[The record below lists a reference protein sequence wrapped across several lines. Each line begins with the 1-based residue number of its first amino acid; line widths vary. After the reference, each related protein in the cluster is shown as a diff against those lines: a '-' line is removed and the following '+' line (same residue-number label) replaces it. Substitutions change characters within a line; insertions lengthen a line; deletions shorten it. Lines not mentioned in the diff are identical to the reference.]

1 MRLIVPII
9 IIIGVVIFQSV
20 FIVQEISQAIVLQFG
35 DPKKIIT
42 KAGLNF
48 KLPFIQNVVYLDK
61 RILNLDSAPEEVIA
75 ADQKRLIVD
84 AIARFKI
91 VDPLKFYISVGN
103 ERVARSRLSTII
115 NSRIRGVLG
124 TQELATLLSTD
135 RAKQMAIIQNDVNTE
150 AKTLGIQIVVI
161 GVFLF
166 QSIVIVQEI
175 NQAIVLQFGDPK
187 KIISKAGLNFKLP
200 FIQNVVFLD
209 KRILN
214 LDNAPQ
220 EVIAADQ
227 KRLIVDAIARFKIV
241 DPLKFY
247 ISVGNERVARSRLS
261 TIINSRIRGVLGTQ
275 ELATLLSTDR
285 AKQMAINQN
294 DVNTE
299 AKTLGIQIVDVR
311 IKRADLPPANS
322 DAIYKRMQ
330 TEREREAKEFRAQG
344 AEIAQKIRST
354 ADKYVTV
361 LLANPNK
368 KSEIMKGEGDGQ
380 RNKIFANAFGQDPQ
394 FFAFYRAMQAY
405 ETALIGGETS
415 LVLSPDSEF
424 FKFFGK
430 AMKPR

>member
-1 MRLIVPII
+1 MKGAKLILPGIVLIA
-9 IIIGVVIFQSV
+9 VVVFQSL

-35 DPKKIIT
+35 DPKKIVT

-61 RILNLDSAPEEVIA
+61 RILNLDNDPEEVIA

-84 AIARFKI
+84 AFARFKI

-135 RAKQMAIIQNDVNTE
+135 RARQMQLIQSQVNEE
-150 AKTLGIQIVVI
+150 AKNFGI
-161 GVFLF
+161 
-166 QSIVIVQEI
+166 E
-175 NQAIVLQFGDPK
+175 
-187 KIISKAGLNFKLP
+187 
-200 FIQNVVFLD
+200 
-209 KRILN
+209 
-214 LDNAPQ
+214 
-220 EVIAADQ
+220 
-227 KRLIVDAIARFKIV
+227 
-241 DPLKFY
+241 
-247 ISVGNERVARSRLS
+247 
-261 TIINSRIRGVLGTQ
+261 
-275 ELATLLSTDR
+275 
-285 AKQMAINQN
+285 
-294 DVNTE
+294 
-299 AKTLGIQIVDVR
+299 IVDVR

-354 ADKYVTV
+354 ADKDVTV
-361 LLANPNK
+361 ILAEANK
-368 KSEIMKGEGDGQ
+368 KSEIMKGEGDGE
-380 RNKIFANAFGQDPQ
+380 RNKIFANAFGRDPQ

-405 ETALIGGETS
+405 EKALIGGETS
-415 LVLSPDSEF
+415 LVLSPDSDF

-430 AMKPR
+430 SIKPAVKR

>member
-1 MRLIVPII
+1 MRGVKFVIPAIVL
-9 IIIGVVIFQSV
+9 IGVVIFQSL

-35 DPKKIIT
+35 DPKKIVT

-61 RILNLDSAPEEVIA
+61 RILNLDNDPEEVIA

-84 AIARFKI
+84 AFARFKI

-135 RAKQMAIIQNDVNTE
+135 RARQMQIIQSQVNDE
-150 AKTLGIQIVVI
+150 AKNFGI
-161 GVFLF
+161 
-166 QSIVIVQEI
+166 
-175 NQAIVLQFGDPK
+175 N
-187 KIISKAGLNFKLP
+187 
-200 FIQNVVFLD
+200 
-209 KRILN
+209 
-214 LDNAPQ
+214 
-220 EVIAADQ
+220 
-227 KRLIVDAIARFKIV
+227 
-241 DPLKFY
+241 
-247 ISVGNERVARSRLS
+247 
-261 TIINSRIRGVLGTQ
+261 
-275 ELATLLSTDR
+275 
-285 AKQMAINQN
+285 
-294 DVNTE
+294 
-299 AKTLGIQIVDVR
+299 IVDVR

-322 DAIYKRMQ
+322 EAIYKRMQ

-354 ADKYVTV
+354 ADKDVTV
-361 LLANPNK
+361 ILAQANK

-380 RNKIFANAFGQDPQ
+380 RNKIFADAFGKDPQ

-405 ETALIGGETS
+405 EKALIGGETS
-415 LVLSPDSEF
+415 LVLSPDSDF

-430 AMKPR
+430 SIKPNVKR

>member
-1 MRLIVPII
+1 MKGAKLIIPGIVLIA
-9 IIIGVVIFQSV
+9 VVVFQSL

-61 RILNLDSAPEEVIA
+61 RILNLDNEPEEVIA

-84 AIARFKI
+84 AFARFKI

-135 RAKQMAIIQNDVNTE
+135 RARQMQIIQSQVNEE
-150 AKTLGIQIVVI
+150 AKNFGI
-161 GVFLF
+161 
-166 QSIVIVQEI
+166 E
-175 NQAIVLQFGDPK
+175 
-187 KIISKAGLNFKLP
+187 
-200 FIQNVVFLD
+200 
-209 KRILN
+209 
-214 LDNAPQ
+214 
-220 EVIAADQ
+220 
-227 KRLIVDAIARFKIV
+227 
-241 DPLKFY
+241 
-247 ISVGNERVARSRLS
+247 
-261 TIINSRIRGVLGTQ
+261 
-275 ELATLLSTDR
+275 
-285 AKQMAINQN
+285 
-294 DVNTE
+294 
-299 AKTLGIQIVDVR
+299 IVDVR
-311 IKRADLPPANS
+311 IKRADLPQANS

-354 ADKYVTV
+354 ADKDVTV
-361 LLANPNK
+361 LLAEANK
-368 KSEIMKGEGDGQ
+368 KSEIMKGEGDGL
-380 RNKIFANAFGQDPQ
+380 RNKIFADAFGKDPQ
-394 FFAFYRAMQAY
+394 FFGFYRAMQAY
-405 ETALIGGETS
+405 EKALIGGETS

-430 AMKPR
+430 SIKPAVKR